1 MACNLPVFL
10 RGEKCLMVELAPTD
24 VHRSVLEALPLGV
37 YLVNCEGKV
46 IVWTAG
52 AEQLTGYLRQEILGR
67 LRETDLIEA
76 KQGDEGMDLSVATTH
91 TTQPG
96 SPAATL
102 ASLHCKNGH
111 YLDVQLRSIALRD
124 DAGKFVGTV
133 RIFEPSSSQK
143 PGDRRQ
149 NKLGAYG
156 CLDPV
161 TGVLNHSMSQA
172 HVKESLTLHA
182 LYPVPFS
189 VMCYEIDDLSK
200 LAGRYGQAA
209 ADAALRVVAS
219 SFENGLRPTD
229 FLGRWLGQ
237 EFLTILP
244 ECGESDLIEV
254 GERLRMLVQHCN
266 LEWWGDTLHLTVS
279 IGATVVHDN
288 DSISSLIGR
297 AEQGLRK
304 SSSTGGNRVT
314 IVLE

>member
-1 MACNLPVFL
+1 MAGNLPMFL

-37 YLVNCEGKV
+37 YLVNREGKV

-52 AEQLTGYLRQEILGR
+52 AEQLTGYLRQDILGR
-67 LRETDLIEA
+67 LRESDLIEP
-76 KQGDEGMDLSVATTH
+76 KQRDEAPDLFGATTH
-91 TTQPG
+91 AQSG
-96 SPAATL
+96 SPAATF
-102 ASLHCKNGH
+102 ASLQCKNGH
-111 YLDVQLRSIALRD
+111 YLAVQLRSIALRD
-124 DAGKFVGTV
+124 DAGKFLGTV
-133 RIFEPSSSQK
+133 RIFEPSSSPK
-143 PGDRRQ
+143 PSDRRQ

-161 TGVLNHSMSQA
+161 TGVLNHSMIQA
-172 HVKESLTLHA
+172 HVKESLNLHA
-182 LYPVPFS
+182 LYPVPFCL
-189 VMCYEIDDLSK
+189 MCYEIDDLSK
-200 LAGRYGQAA
+200 LARRYGQAA

-219 SFENGLRPTD
+219 TFETGLRPTD

-254 GERLRMLVQHCN
+254 GERLRMLVQHCD

-279 IGATVVHDN
+279 IGATVAHDN
-288 DSISSLIGR
+288 DSVSSLIGR

-304 SSSTGGNRVT
+304 SSSAGGNRVT
-314 IVLE
+314 VVLE